1 MANHRQAAQ
10 RKSKAERNSG
20 TRKSAKHSSSVNP
33 TPEHSP
39 DKPSAVPRPQP
50 KHRKKSE
57 AVDEDTDEGGLAT
70 FSSADRQEEHA
81 ARALMSMKGTPELSG
96 FNRMYSQIMNIA
108 PEEMVDGESEVDFE
122 SDEDN
127 GENASDNSEAVTF
140 PTDSGA
146 PARKDF
152 EDFVIPFEVPFK
164 NATRDLDGI
173 TSKTT
178 FDHFLITLA
187 ERMETRIS
195 LLTAIAYVPSYKP
208 KSPKPIPKLLE
219 DERVWY
225 KLIEDISDY
234 IKTSKA
240 AKRGTGAVK
249 PFTIRIFDTSGSDRE
264 GSSKKKDEA
273 APAMPYTDVELRER
287 AMQQRLEKHH
297 WCQNHKKACFMKS
310 DGSCYHLTISDLAT
324 WALLLS
330 KQKATIDEPP
340 EELNLTDNVKRQAAA
355 KKAMGSSQVAAD
367 SAPPAWLQQMM
378 AVGMMGYQPPPWA
391 MMTGMFPGASPT
403 GITPF
408 TGSQIPAT
416 PTHSSVIPA
425 PASSPLSIKRTSPI
439 DYPDT
444 DDWLESLDKDPIR
457 GKRQLDFAQ
466 YIDSLKSNGILDL
479 GDLLAL
485 SLDKLQELSGMN
497 FGVANRVMNYAKDDT
512 AQLKRDAKR
521 ARTD

>member
-50 KHRKKSE
+50 KRRKKSE

-152 EDFVIPFEVPFK
+152 EDF
-164 NATRDLDGI
+164 
-173 TSKTT
+173 
-178 FDHFLITLA
+178 
-187 ERMETRIS
+187 
-195 LLTAIAYVPSYKP
+195 KP

-297 WCQNHKKACFMKS
+297 WCQNHKKACFVKS

-324 WALLLS
+324 WAMLLS